1 MSKYTSDEDRLRSI
15 ATHLAGIRQTQA
27 RLLEAME
34 KLSASGNH
42 HAEGWACGIRS
53 ALADLTILDPA
64 LEGVTPYYTP
74 GA

>member
-42 HAEGWACGIRS
+42 H
-53 ALADLTILDPA
+53 
-64 LEGVTPYYTP
+64 EGVTPYYTP